1 MFQLP
6 NHDTQRKFADAD
18 SYMMGNSANSALGM
32 RPYFYKFF
40 IIAILTKTTFEKAVL
55 FPNSIYRTCQLG
67 ISNLTLNAW
76 F

>member
-6 NHDTQRKFADAD
+6 NHGTQRKFADAD

-40 IIAILTKTTFEKAVL
+40 IIAILLRLLLKKQSYSQIA
-55 FPNSIYRTCQLG
+55 SIELVSLELV
-67 ISNLTLNAW
+67 I
-76 F
+76 

>member
-40 IIAILTKTTFEKAVL
+40 IIAILLRPLLKKQSYSQIASLELVSL
-55 FPNSIYRTCQLG
+55 DLVI
-67 ISNLTLNAW
+67 
-76 F
+76 